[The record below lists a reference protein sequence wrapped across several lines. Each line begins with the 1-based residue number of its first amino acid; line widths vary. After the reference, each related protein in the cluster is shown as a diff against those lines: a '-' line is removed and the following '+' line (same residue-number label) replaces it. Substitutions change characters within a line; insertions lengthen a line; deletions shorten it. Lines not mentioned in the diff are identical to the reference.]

1 MNRITRKLQTDEKL
15 LSIYFTAGFPELDDT
30 AGIIRELEASGA
42 DLLEIGL
49 PFSDPLADGPTIQN
63 SSEIALKNGMKT
75 ELLFRQLEPI
85 RKSVDIPLLI
95 MGYFNPILQYGVD
108 SFCKR
113 CQEVG
118 IDGLIIPDLPVEEYS
133 QHYREIFSNY
143 GLLPIFLISPQTS
156 DERIRAID
164 SISEG
169 FIYVVSSAGVT
180 GSTTG
185 FGEKQQHYF
194 KRLSDM
200 KLRSPLIVGFGIK
213 DRESFAAATRHTSGG
228 IIGSAFIKHLKDK
241 GTKGISSFIREI
253 Q

>member
-1 MNRITRKLQTDEKL
+1 
-15 LSIYFTAGFPELDDT
+15 
-30 AGIIRELEASGA
+30 
-42 DLLEIGL
+42 
-49 PFSDPLADGPTIQN
+49 
-63 SSEIALKNGMKT
+63 
-75 ELLFRQLEPI
+75 
-85 RKSVDIPLLI
+85 
-95 MGYFNPILQYGVD
+95 
-108 SFCKR
+108 
-113 CQEVG
+113 
-118 IDGLIIPDLPVEEYS
+118 
-133 QHYREIFSNY
+133 
-143 GLLPIFLISPQTS
+143 QTS